1 MINTRIFIVL
11 FVVSAVAGILGG
23 IFADVLFSKSERKL
37 IKEFYEIENAAY
49 VSPHS
54 IRKHMGDDSIVLV
67 DLRSMEE
74 YETAHI
80 VEAVSIPA
88 YKNPNESA
96 YEDTERIVN
105 KFRNLIA
112 KDTDRDIVVYCYS
125 MPCMTGRK
133 VGQMLAEH
141 GIYVKHL
148 GIGWQEWRYYWNLW
162 NHDGEDPV
170 DPADY
175 IASGSEPG
183 IFTGKGG
190 RACPIGGDFGC

>member
-23 IFADVLFSKSERKL
+23 IFADVLFSKSEHKL
-37 IKEFYEIENAAY
+37 IKEFYEIENAVY

-80 VEAVSIPA
+80 VGAVSIPA

-96 YEDTERIVN
+96 YGDTERIVN
-105 KFRNLIA
+105 KFQNLIA

-162 NHDGEDPV
+162 NHDGEDQV

-175 IASGSEPG
+175 IASGFEPG